1 MSVVLVANTNGRLAI
16 PALAGHLVLLQCHS
30 LESAK
35 MDVSVGPTQ
44 CSDLLTVLLFCAP
57 CCTAYEDWLT
67 AWLMNTMLCYVFL
80 IYRSIMFQLYY
91 VYDHVVCWSS
101 HLKRSA
107 FTDLQSQLMLW
118 VVLSLLTSGLSG
130 PNSNARV
137 INFFGQI
144 HHMLCL
150 YTNLSLFH
158 HTMVDKNEKYRKTN
172 LTNDRKTQ
180 IREHTWHI
188 HRCTNLL

>member
-57 CCTAYEDWLT
+57 CCTAYEDWL
-67 AWLMNTMLCYVFL
+67 MNDEHYAVLCFL
-80 IYRSIMFQLYY
+80 NLPFNNVSVILCI
-91 VYDHVVCWSS
+91 WSRCLLIIS
-101 HLKRSA
+101 FKTFGIHRLA
-107 FTDLQSQLMLW
+107 VT
-118 VVLSLLTSGLSG
+118 VVLSLLISGLSG